1 MFHRL
6 KRSLL
11 TFAAVLFLV
20 EAWLWD
26 GAIAFGHWAI
36 GLLPWQKF
44 KDAVA
49 RLIERL
55 PPYAAMTFFLIPL
68 GVVEPLKIVAV
79 TEIARGHFFRGAFA
93 FLVLKF
99 VGLGLVAFIFD
110 LTRDKLLSIGWFA
123 RFYDW
128 VIKWRDKAHDFIEP
142 YKAAARALVAEFKA
156 ALDLAPGKGGFLEL
170 LTRLRARVRKAQ
182 G

>member
-6 KRSLL
+6 KRALL
-11 TFAAVLFLV
+11 TLAAVLFLV

-26 GAIAFGHWAI
+26 KAISVGHWVI
-36 GLLPWQKF
+36 DLLPWRQF
-44 KDAVA
+44 KDAMA
-49 RLIERL
+49 RLVDRL
-55 PPYAAMTFFLIPL
+55 PPYGAMTFFLIPL
-68 GVVEPLKIVAV
+68 AVVEPLKIVAV
-79 TEIARGHFFRGAFA
+79 SEIARGHFFRGAFA

-110 LTRDKLLSIGWFA
+110 LTRDKLLSIDWFA
-123 RFYDW
+123 RFYNW
-128 VIKWRDKAHDFIEP
+128 VVKWRDKAHDFIEP
-142 YKAAARALVAEFKA
+142 YKAQARALVADLRA
-156 ALDLAPGKGGFLEL
+156 ALDLAPGKGGFVEL